1 MNQSLFLALAAAA
14 ASIGA
19 LHSLAP
25 DHWLPFA
32 AVARARGWSAGRT
45 ARVTLLCS
53 LLHGTVSAIL
63 GFLGARLGVA
73 MVEGVG
79 RRVEAVGGV
88 LLIVFGVGYALWG
101 LRRAWALRVHGHLH
115 HHYDHVHD
123 PSRATA
129 WSLAV
134 FFALDPCVA
143 VVPLVFAAV
152 PLGIARTLAVVAL
165 YEAAM
170 AVTMLGLVLPARAG
184 AARLRWPWLDVYGDA
199 AAGGFIVAVGLLV
212 SAIGW

>member
-1 MNQSLFLALAAAA
+1 MKQDLLLALAGAAA
-14 ASIGA
+14 AIGA

-45 ARVTLLCS
+45 ARVTLLSS
-53 LLHGTVSAIL
+53 LVHGTVSAAL

-73 MVEGVG
+73 VVEGFG
-79 RRVEAVGGV
+79 RRVETLGGA
-88 LLIVFGVGYALWG
+88 LLVAFGLGYALWG
-101 LRRAWALRVHGHLH
+101 LRRVWGLRLHGHRH
-115 HHYDHVHD
+115 RRYDHVHD
-123 PSRATA
+123 PSRATV

-143 VVPLVFAAV
+143 VVPLVFAAL
-152 PLGIARTLAVVAL
+152 PLGLAGTLAVVGL

-170 AVTMLGLVLPARAG
+170 AATMLALVLPARAG
-184 AARLRWPWLDVYGDA
+184 AARLRWPWLDLYGDA
-199 AAGGFIVAVGLLV
+199 AAGGFIVAVGLVVAAL
-212 SAIGW
+212 GW